1 LGYQRFEDLVD
12 KYLEISNGEGV
23 SNQFVKDII
32 INEAQGGRLFGV
44 RQDNKCI
51 RKPDD
56 IK

>member
-1 LGYQRFEDLVD
+1 MGYQRFEDLVD

-32 INEAQGGRLFGV
+32 IDEVQGGRLFGV
-44 RQDNKCI
+44 KQDNKCI
-51 RKPDD
+51 RKPDE